1 MNPINRRQALALT
14 AAGLAGCT
22 ALRGTRSGHI
32 DAHSHIWT
40 TDINKFPLRE
50 GVSIDDL
57 KPRSFT
63 AEDLI
68 KLGQTEGVT
77 RHVLISHGPY
87 YGYDNDYMTHA
98 AAAHPDVF
106 AVVGALNPAR
116 PNLPATMRDNRMRG
130 ITGYR
135 IKPEGNARWLEVE
148 TMQTMWRAGAE
159 QRIAMCPLINPEYVA
174 GLGPM
179 CEKFP
184 DTPVVIDHCA
194 RIDAQHEKE
203 LADLCALA
211 KHPNVHVKVSAF
223 YAFGAKQPPYD
234 EQIPRIKALYE
245 AFGPRRLMWA
255 SDCPYQLGG
264 DNTYAASIGLIRDR
278 IDFLSAEDKQWLL
291 RRTAEKVYFN

>member
-1 MNPINRRQALALT
+1 MNPVNRRQALALT

-22 ALRGTRSGHI
+22 ALRGTHSGHI

-40 TDINKFPLRE
+40 TDVEKFPLRK
-50 GVSIDDL
+50 GVTADDL

-63 AEDLI
+63 AEGLI
-68 KLGQTEGVT
+68 ELGKTEGVT

-87 YGYDNDYMTHA
+87 YGYDNDYMTHTTA
-98 AAAHPDVF
+98 GHPGVF
-106 AVVGALNPAR
+106 AVVGALNPAL
-116 PNLPATMRDNRMRG
+116 PDLPAAMRTNRRLG

-135 IKPEGNARWLEVE
+135 ILPRGQANWLQAKA
-148 TMQTMWRAGAE
+148 MQTMWHAGAE
-159 QRIAMCPLINPEYVA
+159 QRIAMCPLIDPKNVA

-203 LADLCALA
+203 LTDLLALA
-211 KHPNVHVKVSAF
+211 KHPNVHVKISAF
-223 YAFGAKQPPYD
+223 YAFGTKQPPYD

-245 AFGPRRLMWA
+245 SFGARRLMWA

-264 DNTYAASIGLIRDR
+264 NNTYAASIGLIRDR
-278 IDFLSAEDKQWLL
+278 IDFFSAEDKQWLL
-291 RRTAEKVYFN
+291 RRTAEKIYFD